1 MVKVSNRPPAAEPSS
16 DAEGLLNLAGVPGAQ
31 HAYGQWPAELRAR
44 LDAALA
50 RPAKQQ
56 PSWPDPELAG
66 TIRWMLGEVPPIT
79 FPDEVDRLRHHF
91 ARAAAGEA
99 FVLQGGDCAETF
111 IGNTEAHVRGNI
123 QALLHMGAVLGGE
136 SGRPVV
142 TVGRFAGQ
150 CAKPR
155 SAETDESGFP
165 VYRGDMVNS
174 PAQTPRARL
183 ADPSRML
190 RAYANASSTM
200 NLVRAVS
207 ARGLRG
213 RPGVGGAG
221 DPELAGLERAL
232 RGVPGADPRDPA
244 WQAPEVFASHEAL
257 LLDYERA
264 MLRVDDSEG
273 EPRLYGLSG
282 HFLWIGERT
291 RDLDGAHIAF
301 AELLANPIGVK
312 LGPGTDPATAVAYVE
327 RLDPHR
333 VPGRITLISR
343 MGSQRVRDVLPEL
356 VRAVAA
362 TGRQVVWQCD
372 PMHGNTVQAAGGYK
386 TRRFDDVVDEVVGFF
401 EVHRAL
407 GTHPGGLHLEL
418 TGDEVTECLGGA
430 QDIRESDLPRRYET
444 ACDPRLNHR
453 QAVELASV
461 VAELLRAGEPDRWTA
476 IPAG

>member
-1 MVKVSNRPPAAEPSS
+1 MVKVSNHPPAAEPSS

-31 HAYGQWPAELRAR
+31 HAYGKWPAEVRSR
-44 LDAALA
+44 LDTALA

-56 PSWPDPELAG
+56 PSWPDPELAA
-66 TIRWMLGEVPPIT
+66 TIRWMLGEVPPIA
-79 FPDEVDRLRHHF
+79 FPDEVDRLRDYF

-123 QALLHMGAVLGGE
+123 QALLHMGAVLTGE

-155 SAETDESGFP
+155 SAATDESGFP

-174 PAQTPRARL
+174 PAQTTRARM

-200 NLVRAVS
+200 NLVRAIS
-207 ARGLRG
+207 ARRLRG
-213 RPGVGGAG
+213 RP
-221 DPELAGLERAL
+221 D
-232 RGVPGADPRDPA
+232 ADPHDLA

-264 MLRVDDSEG
+264 MLRLDDSGG
-273 EPRLYGLSG
+273 ESLLYGLSG

-343 MGSQRVRDVLPEL
+343 MGSKRVRDVLPEL
-356 VRAVAA
+356 VQAVAA

-372 PMHGNTVQAAGGYK
+372 PMHGNTVQTAGGYK
-386 TRRFDDVVDEVVGFF
+386 TRRFDDLVDEVVGFF

-430 QDIRESDLPRRYET
+430 QDIRESDLPSRYET

-461 VAELLRAGEPDRWTA
+461 VAELLQATDRRAA
-476 IPAG
+476 VAAGGGGR